1 MSPDAVSTT
10 HHWRA
15 PKGAQE
21 KGEGI
26 RGNKRERERVQNL
39 DHKMQP
45 NRRQKVH
52 TKKKEIHLFL
62 THFVFVVDNDPTV
75 D

>member
-26 RGNKRERERVQNL
+26 RGNKRERESTKFGPQNAA
-39 DHKMQP
+39 KSSS
-45 NRRQKVH
+45 KGAYK
-52 TKKKEIHLFL
+52 KKKEIHLFL